1 MTPEELRA
9 DIPALEDGIYFNT
22 GASSPAPNRVMDAV
36 TDFAEYHEFEAP
48 IGEGAYTS
56 AFRTFDE
63 TRAKVADF
71 VGAEEE
77 EIALTESTA
86 DGLSKAAAAIDWQEG
101 DTVVRTDF
109 EHSAGILP
117 WWNLERKGVSTDV
130 LESDAGTVD
139 MDDVKDAVADARL
152 LCLSSIT
159 WNYGTELPIAE
170 ITNVAHDA
178 GTLVLVD
185 GVQTPGQKP
194 LDVKEWGAD
203 VVVGASHKWMLGPW
217 GAGFM
222 YVDRDVAEQM
232 VPAQVGY
239 RSVVDSS
246 ADEPELKPGAM
257 RFEVGTTSPAP
268 YVGLQEAIDMIEE
281 IGFDTITSRIERLT
295 ARMKAGLDDRLLSP
309 REYQSGLV
317 TFEADDPETLVDR
330 LAEEGIHLR
339 TLPYPNTVRAS
350 VHVFNTEEDV
360 DTFLD
365 AL

>member
-1 MTPEELRA
+1 MLEE
-9 DIPALEDGIYFNT
+9 GIYFNT
-22 GASSPAPNRVMDAV
+22 GASSPAPRRVVDAA

-48 IGEGAYTS
+48 IGEGAYGA

-86 DGLSKAAAAIDWQEG
+86 DGLSKAAAAVDWREG

-117 WWNLERKGVSTDV
+117 WWKLERQGVTTEV
-130 LESDAGTVD
+130 LESDAGVLS
-139 MDDVKDAVADARL
+139 MDDVKEAVEDARL
-152 LCLSSIT
+152 LCISSIT
-159 WNYGTELPIAE
+159 WNYGTQIPIAE

-178 GTLVLVD
+178 DTLVLVD

-194 LDVKEWGAD
+194 LDVTEWGAD
-203 VVVGASHKWMLGPW
+203 VVVGASHKWMMGPW

-222 YVDRDVAEQM
+222 YVDRDVAEQL

-239 RSVVDSS
+239 RSVVDSG

-257 RFEVGTTSPAP
+257 RFEVGTNSPAP
-268 YVGLQEAIDMIEE
+268 YVGLQEAIDLLSE

-295 ARMKAGLDDRLLSP
+295 DRLKEGLGDRLLSP

-317 TFEADDPETLVDR
+317 TFDADDPEALVER
-330 LAEEGIHLR
+330 LADEDIYVR
-339 TLPYPNTVRAS
+339 TLPYPEAVRAS

-360 DTFLD
+360 DALLD